1 MDIQKQIQDLNERL
15 KNLERAEF
23 THSHA
28 PANYTPTEAG
38 WAGGATFDCN
48 YVKVGKLVHLW
59 YMIEGTSDAAAHTI
73 TLPDGGT
80 IAHDTTNVYFYHRG
94 KEGAGRNQGM
104 TTCNTGATVLDFY
117 KDEAAAEY
125 AATGTLHLYGYVCY
139 WEL

>member
-1 MDIQKQIQDLNERL
+1 MDIQKQIQDLSDRL
-15 KNLERAEF
+15 KRLEHGQYMPA
-23 THSHA
+23 A

-38 WAGGATFDCN
+38 WAAVTFDCN

-73 TLPDGGT
+73 TLPSGGT
-80 IAHDTTNVYFYHRG
+80 IAHNTTYGYAYHRG

-104 TTCNTGATVLDFY
+104 TSCSTGNTVLYFY
-117 KDEAAAEY
+117 KDEAATEY